1 MGIFEFF
8 KYIFT
13 FVCMNRNELISKVKE
28 SVKSIDMEAQVIL
41 YGSRSRGDE
50 NRFSDWDFLI
60 LTPNFVDET
69 FKNKIRS
76 KLIDTE
82 LEAEE
87 VISTIIF
94 SNENWNSLQV
104 TPLYKNI
111 SRDGIR
117 I

>member
-1 MGIFEFF
+1 
-8 KYIFT
+8 
-13 FVCMNRNELISKVKE
+13 MNRKELISKVKE

-41 YGSRSRGDE
+41 YGSRSRGNE
-50 NRFSDWDFLI
+50 NSFSDWDFLI

-94 SNENWNSLQV
+94 SNETWNNLKV